1 MTNSPISIY
10 EPVFDQDE
18 VDAVVACMAPD
29 RFNSNR
35 PIEEFENAFSERCGF
50 GKVIAVAN
58 GSVALHLAMLA
69 AGLGPGDEVIVPAL
83 TFVATANAVRYVGAT
98 PVFADVD
105 PHTWQMGAKQ
115 VLPLITRRTR
125 AIIPVHLYG
134 HASPVTELQA
144 LAQEHDLVVIEDCA
158 EAMGTT
164 INGEPA
170 GLHADAAVFSFY
182 KNKTITTGE
191 GGVVLSRHADWHE
204 RMVLLKG
211 QGVPLDR
218 RFWHEV
224 VGYNY
229 RMTNLSA
236 AIGTAQLNKLERFVT
251 RKRDILQHYRDKL
264 GGLLAFQEDIPNSQ
278 SSGWLVSAAVP
289 RAFQRDPLMTFM
301 AERGIQTRPVFL
313 PLQRFPMY
321 AQDSVQTP
329 AADDISA
336 RGLSLPSWPGLED
349 AQIDRVCIATKE
361 FFN

>member
-1 MTNSPISIY
+1 MNTSPISIY

-18 VDAVVACMAPD
+18 IDAVVACMAPD

-35 PIEEFENAFSERCGF
+35 PIEEFEQAFSARCGF
-50 GKVIAVAN
+50 GRAIAVGN

-105 PHTWQMGAKQ
+105 PLTWQMGAQ
-115 VLPLITRRTR
+115 QARPLISKRTR
-125 AIIPVHLYG
+125 AIVPVHLYG
-134 HASPVTELQA
+134 HASPVTELRR
-144 LAQEHDLVVIEDCA
+144 LAEEHNLLVIEDCA
-158 EAMGTT
+158 EALGTT
-164 INGEPA
+164 VDGEPA

-191 GGVVLSRHADWHE
+191 GGVVLSRHADWHD

-229 RMTNLSA
+229 RMTNLA
-236 AIGTAQLNKLERFVT
+236 AAVGTAQLNKLERFVE
-251 RKRDILQHYRDKL
+251 RKRAILQRYRAALADV
-264 GGLLAFQEDIPNSQ
+264 LAFQEDIPGSQ

-289 RAFQRDPLMTFM
+289 QASQRDPLMAFLG
-301 AERGIQTRPVFL
+301 ERGIQTRPVFL

-321 AQDSVQTP
+321 AQGAMPTP
-329 AADDISA
+329 NAEAISA
-336 RGLSLPSWPGLED
+336 RGLSLPSWPGLDD
-349 AQIDRVCIATKE
+349 AQIDRVSATIKE
-361 FFN
+361 FFK